1 MGKLLAPT
9 YKDDFNPNITT
20 ALSPQLM
27 NTVNLLLQLLII
39 GFIQCSVCVMLKML
53 KTFGQ
58 VTDDTC
64 WYQLQSTSLNNGLT
78 SKCSAFPALHS

>member
-9 YKDDFNPNITT
+9 YKDGFNHNITT

-27 NTVNLLLQLLII
+27 NTVNLIRQPLII
-39 GFIQCSVCVMLKML
+39 GFIQSSVCVMLKTL

-58 VTDDTC
+58 VMDDSC